1 MGVLTS
7 TTNEVFRRIE
17 MNEINGRTRRRTLDP
32 RLHSSA
38 RQRPAGYGYYA
49 DDEIVAVLRRAP
61 PPPFGACAE
70 TPWKSS

>member
-32 RLHSSA
+32 LLYL
-38 RQRPAGYGYYA
+38 YGYVRYSA
-49 DDEIVAVLRRAP
+49 
-61 PPPFGACAE
+61 
-70 TPWKSS
+70 S